1 MYSLS
6 NVIIQSSLNT
16 FGTETV
22 AAWTAFSKID
32 AIYWMISGAF
42 GIAITTFVGQ
52 NYGAGKFGRMKKS
65 VRVCL
70 AMDIGASI
78 LISAVLFFLGGYV
91 FQLFTGDAQVIE
103 IGVNILRRMAPAYFC
118 FTFIEIFAGSLRG
131 IGDVVLPMLMTCGGI
146 CVFRVI
152 WIVFVLPLNRTL
164 NMIVY
169 SYPISWA
176 LTAVL
181 FIIYYWKRV
190 QQLPD
195 TDE

>member
-1 MYSLS
+1 
-6 NVIIQSSLNT
+6 
-16 FGTETV
+16 
-22 AAWTAFSKID
+22 
-32 AIYWMISGAF
+32 
-42 GIAITTFVGQ
+42 
-52 NYGAGKFGRMKKS
+52 
-65 VRVCL
+65 
-70 AMDIGASI
+70 
-78 LISAVLFFLGGYV
+78 
-91 FQLFTGDAQVIE
+91 
-103 IGVNILRRMAPAYFC
+103 
-118 FTFIEIFAGSLRG
+118 
-131 IGDVVLPMLMTCGGI
+131 MLMTCGGI